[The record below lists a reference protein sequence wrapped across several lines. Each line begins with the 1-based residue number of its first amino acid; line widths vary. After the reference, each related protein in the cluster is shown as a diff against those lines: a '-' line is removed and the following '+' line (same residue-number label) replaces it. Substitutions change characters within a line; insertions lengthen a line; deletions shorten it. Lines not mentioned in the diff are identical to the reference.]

1 MSFQQRKI
9 LVSTA
14 SFATPYADGDNVGGL
29 IEVSPAPT
37 TGGAGYKFQCDC
49 LVDESN
55 VGPDL
60 NIVWFSSR
68 PTGTY
73 TDNAPVVF
81 SDADKKLIVGVWDI
95 DAADWITIAST
106 KLVDYSALQKIMGAI
121 PLNPAQP
128 TIYGSVVARSAWTAT
143 AKQQLNIALGFE
155 DTPGN

>member
-14 SFATPYADGDNVGGL
+14 SFATPYSDGDNVGGL
-29 IEVSPAPT
+29 ITVGPAPS
-37 TGGAGYKFQCDC
+37 TGGGGFKFQCDC

-60 NIVWFSSR
+60 NIIWFSSK

-73 TDNAPVVF
+73 TDNSAVSF
-81 SDADKKLIVGVWDI
+81 AAGDKKLIIGIWEVS
-95 DAADWITIAST
+95 ASDWITVNST
-106 KLVDYSALQKIMGAI
+106 KILDYSALQKILGVI
-121 PLNPAQP
+121 PLDP
-128 TIYGSVVARSAWTAT
+128 TQLDIYGCVVARSAWTAT
-143 AKQQLNIALGFE
+143 AAQQLNIALGFE